1 MKNKIMIVS
10 LMLIMLFTLT
20 ACVKE
25 ERNEDAIK
33 FKEEYESLNGK
44 TNSNGKEYRS
54 ISIDEDN
61 PFVYITAEE
70 LIEKIDNDETFYVYF
85 GSKLCPWCRSVI
97 EKAVEVAKEEDVTKI
112 YYVDIWDD
120 EGNEI
125 LRDKYI
131 VNSNNELEQTVNGT
145 DTYYKLL
152 EKFDSV
158 LSDYTLQDENGN
170 VVEVGEKR
178 IYAPNFVFVK
188 NGEAEKLVMGSSDKQ
203 EISNQELTEEMLE
216 DEEEIFSDFFTSNNM
231 CYSSGC

>member
-70 LIEKIDNDETFYVYF
+70 LI
-85 GSKLCPWCRSVI
+85 
-97 EKAVEVAKEEDVTKI
+97 
-112 YYVDIWDD
+112 
-120 EGNEI
+120 
-125 LRDKYI
+125 
-131 VNSNNELEQTVNGT
+131 
-145 DTYYKLL
+145 
-152 EKFDSV
+152 
-158 LSDYTLQDENGN
+158 
-170 VVEVGEKR
+170 
-178 IYAPNFVFVK
+178 
-188 NGEAEKLVMGSSDKQ
+188 
-203 EISNQELTEEMLE
+203 
-216 DEEEIFSDFFTSNNM
+216 
-231 CYSSGC
+231 